1 MGDDDELAFEWF
13 RRPGQICYKNGSTKS
28 VFCGEQEE
36 CFDVGMVLPFVNEST
51 WDWRVRAALYGFALL
66 YRWLPPIDKKYPLT
80 LTLTKCL
87 ILPGEK
93 NESQT

>member
-80 LTLTKCL
+80 SSNCL
-87 ILPGEK
+87 ISSMK
-93 NESQT
+93 KK

>member
-66 YRWLPPIDKKYPLT
+66 YRCLLPIDKKYPLT
-80 LTLTKCL
+80 SSNCL
-87 ILPGEK
+87 ISSMK
-93 NESQT
+93 KK